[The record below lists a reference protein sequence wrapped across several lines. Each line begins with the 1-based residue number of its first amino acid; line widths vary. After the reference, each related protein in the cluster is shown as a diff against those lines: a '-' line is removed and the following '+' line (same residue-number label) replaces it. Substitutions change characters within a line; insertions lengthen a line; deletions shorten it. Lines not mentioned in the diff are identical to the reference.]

1 MLITGD
7 MLEEHRSGQK
17 HTNRLMPQLPD
28 LLCGLQ
34 LDFSIVGVSV
44 VVLALDALL
53 PSVQWLK
60 GLRVLRALKPLRSQP
75 FTNSACCTHLHK
87 GFISQLTPA
96 MQDLILANCNAP
108 GSITGLHNGN

>member
-1 MLITGD
+1 MCFLAIGTHACILINGVMLNQQ
-7 MLEEHRSGQK
+7 RARQK
-17 HTNRLMPQLPD
+17 YTNRPVPQLPD

-34 LDFSIVGVSV
+34 LDFSIVVVSV

-75 FTNSACCTHLHK
+75 FNNSACFTLLHK
-87 GFISQLTPA
+87 GTPFPS
-96 MQDLILANCNAP
+96 CP
-108 GSITGLHNGN
+108 